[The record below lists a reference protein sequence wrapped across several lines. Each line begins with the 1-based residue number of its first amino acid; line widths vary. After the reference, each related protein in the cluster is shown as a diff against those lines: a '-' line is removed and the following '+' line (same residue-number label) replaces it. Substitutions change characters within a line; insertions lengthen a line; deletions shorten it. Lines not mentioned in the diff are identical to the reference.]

1 MFENELYLDMKNR
14 LLDNLQNDRTYPIYG
29 VTSAPGWGNIGMH
42 GVTQTWQV
50 YEL

>member
-1 MFENELYLDMKNR
+1 MFENELYLNMKNR
-14 LLDNLQNDRTYPIYG
+14 LLDNLQNGRTYPIYG